1 MLPGSKLFPVE
12 EIIPLVFGFSL
23 KTISHVR
30 ANKHPGT
37 CSFVLCINKYWKNPH
52 YFDVQTWK
60 NKLKCTFNVLIHQVT
75 PLKMSWDSIMT
86 AFQSF
91 QSLYSVSRL
100 CSQSRRCGWY
110 GREAIALFSPKGRV
124 WGLQAEAAFLF
135 SQVFLLQQMRH
146 PVCFF
151 CLIALNGL
159 Q

>member
-124 WGLQAEAAFLF
+124 WGLHRLK
-135 SQVFLLQQMRH
+135 
-146 PVCFF
+146 PPF
-151 CLIALNGL
+151 CLHKFSCCSKWGIQFFFFAW
-159 Q
+159 